1 MSSLHKDIAHLMMH
15 LAESES
21 SESEVIEA
29 ILKKTMDVFKYLNT
43 FVNTEEGGKKII
55 VKEVESKIKNKNLQT
70 FLINLAIAKN
80 IMVVI

>member
-29 ILKKTMDVFKYLNT
+29 ILKKTMDLFKYLKT

-55 VKEVESKIKNKNLQT
+55 VKEVESKIKNKNVQT